1 MAEREI
7 NDGLGV
13 RSAGSS
19 VGEIEWIERDREAGA
34 RSRVAVV
41 VEATPSSLTVNIPD
55 WSKREGTGTGRR
67 EREPESEREEK
78 RKNEERGERNGNI
91 K

>member
-1 MAEREI
+1 M
-7 NDGLGV
+7 
-13 RSAGSS
+13 
-19 VGEIEWIERDREAGA
+19 AGA
-34 RSRVAVV
+34 RLSVAERAVV

-55 WSKREGTGTGRR
+55 WLKREGTGTGRR
-67 EREPESEREEK
+67 EREPESQGEEK